1 LPSSA
6 SNKILTA
13 SWRARTRTALEIQQW
28 VARET
33 NRQQTAAGAAATVNI
48 TGSNNIV
55 QAGISG
61 STASIIIDAAARDAI
76 REALAALR
84 DALQAAPDGLP
95 APAEE
100 LHEMLAE
107 GEQEVAKEAP
117 NKTKLATILS
127 GLAIATQTVAALEP
141 AYLSIRKALEMMGL
155 GG

>member
-1 LPSSA
+1 
-6 SNKILTA
+6 
-13 SWRARTRTALEIQQW
+13 
-28 VARET
+28 
-33 NRQQTAAGAAATVNI
+33 VNI